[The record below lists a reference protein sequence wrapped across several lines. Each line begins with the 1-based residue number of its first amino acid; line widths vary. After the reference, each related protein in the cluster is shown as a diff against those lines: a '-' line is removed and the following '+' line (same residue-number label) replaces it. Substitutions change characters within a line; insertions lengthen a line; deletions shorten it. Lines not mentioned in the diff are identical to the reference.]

1 MLSRITSSPPV
12 GHIILIG
19 ALGETERAEVRRVPI
34 AVEGVPLEIYAAFS
48 RRSGSKLL
56 SVTDLAEAGFTTTFS
71 GNTVEIIYTG
81 NACALCRT

>member
-1 MLSRITSSPPV
+1 MLPRITASPPT
-12 GHIILIG
+12 GHVILTG

-34 AVEGVPLEIYAAFS
+34 VVEGVPLEIDAAFS

-56 SVTDLAEAGFTTTFS
+56 SVVDLAEAGFTTTFS

-81 NACALCRT
+81 NACAVCR